1 MTTERKRIRARQP
14 RENERGARLTGFVAL
29 IVDAWHELRVNRL
42 RILLALIGIT
52 VAVIGL
58 TGALGVGQIAASVTQ
73 QTSERSG
80 GRTATVQVTGRY
92 TPEQLDRLQRLPND
106 FGVTHHSM
114 HAEAN
119 ATAWTPSQK
128 IPVDLYAIDPV
139 YSTIFRQPISQGRVL
154 QESDADLLAPAIVIN
169 EKLWQVLGEP
179 NISSGATVD
188 FRDGDR
194 RQLFTIVG
202 VAKAEFGEFE
212 QPRAWFLFD
221 QLELMP
227 GVQPDQLNV
236 NLFMWVPP
244 EIGDQLA
251 YQLNEQ
257 LSSSGMTAFRSDWG
271 QQAAQSTAVITWLV
285 IGAAAGMFALGALG
299 LININ
304 IVTMQQRV
312 REIGIRRSYGATSAR
327 IFFGVLLESVV
338 ATFIA
343 GIVGVTLTVIA
354 LQNPLTLG
362 FFRDMGLV
370 EAPPFPMVPALIGLA
385 AATVVGALAGAL
397 PAFKATRVQI
407 IDAIRY

>member
-1 MTTERKRIRARQP
+1 MTTKRRPIKTRQP
-14 RENERGARLTGFVAL
+14 GEAERGARITGFVAL

-58 TGALGVGQIAASVTQ
+58 TGALGVGEITTSVTEQ
-73 QTSERSG
+73 SIERSG
-80 GRTATVQVTGRY
+80 GRSATVQVTGRH

-106 FGVTHHSM
+106 FGVTHHSL
-114 HAEAN
+114 HAEAKG
-119 ATAWTPSQK
+119 TAWTPSQK
-128 IPVDLYAIDPV
+128 IPVDLAAIEPA
-139 YSTIFRQPISQGRVL
+139 YTTIFRQPISRGRVL
-154 QESDADLLAPAIVIN
+154 QDSDADLLAPGVMVN
-169 EKLWQVLGEP
+169 EKLWQLLGEP
-179 NISSGATVD
+179 DIASGATVD

-202 VAKAEFGEFE
+202 VVKPEFGEFDS
-212 QPRAWFLFD
+212 PRAWFLFE
-221 QLELMP
+221 QLQLMP
-227 GVQPDQLNV
+227 GVKPDQLSV
-236 NLFMWVPP
+236 NLLMWVPR

-257 LSSSGMTAFRSDWG
+257 LSASGMNAVRLDWG
-271 QQAAQSTAVITWLV
+271 EQAAQSTAVITWLV
-285 IGAAAGMFALGALG
+285 VGAAVGMFALGALG
-299 LININ
+299 LVNIN

-354 LQNPLTLG
+354 LQNPVTLG
-362 FFRDMGLV
+362 FFRDMGLL
-370 EAPPFPMVPALIGLA
+370 EPPPFPMVPALIGLA
-385 AATVVGALAGAL
+385 SATVVGALAGAL
-397 PAFKATRVQI
+397 PALKATRVQI